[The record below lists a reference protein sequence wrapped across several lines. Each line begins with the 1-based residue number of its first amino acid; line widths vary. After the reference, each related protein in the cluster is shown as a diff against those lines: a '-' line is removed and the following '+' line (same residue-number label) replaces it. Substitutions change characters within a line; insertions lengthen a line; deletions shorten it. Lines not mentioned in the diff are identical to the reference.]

1 MTKQSPLLTN
11 ARRLASDRGGNFA
24 IATAG
29 MAAVLMV
36 ATGFALNTVAMNS
49 AMSHM
54 RSSVEAALTST
65 ARDITNGV
73 IAEKDAGTAVEAFL
87 DVNSGHGLFSGSVR
101 LDHLTVDK
109 GSKTLTAAVSIA
121 TPAVFPLFGS
131 RLPERLSTESATL
144 YSDRRIEVA
153 FVLDVT
159 GSMSGDKIRDLR
171 SAASNAV
178 DTFFG
183 GQSTSSRVRIAI
195 VPYANAVNAGS
206 LAATSVF
213 VERSASDRKA
223 APANTDPLLAS
234 LPARPDNC
242 ATERKGAE
250 QYSDAGPDIAM
261 VNRDFLLTGFSARFR
276 TPACPT
282 AQVLPLSGDAKA
294 LKARIAGLQANGA
307 TAGHIGIQWG
317 WYMLSQRWGDVL
329 PSKAKPGKPA
339 KGLAKF
345 AVIMTDGEFNL
356 SYADAGS
363 VDDVYVP
370 AGKGQA
376 RAEAVKLCNEM
387 RKAGIEVF
395 TIGFMLEE
403 KNAKATMKA
412 CASPDTKA
420 ARHYFE
426 AASGKELDRAFRE
439 IAANIEKLTLTR

>member
-1 MTKQSPLLTN
+1 MTRHSPFLRTAL
-11 ARRLASDRGGNFA
+11 RLASDRGGNFA

-29 MAAVLMV
+29 TAAVLMV
-36 ATGFALNTVAMNS
+36 AAGFAVNTVAMNS

-73 IAEKDAGTAVEAFL
+73 IAEKDAGTAIEAFL
-87 DVNSGHGLFSGSVR
+87 DANSGQSLFSGSVR

-121 TPAVFPLFGS
+121 TPTVFPLFGS
-131 RLPERLSTESATL
+131 RLPARLSTESATL

-171 SAASNAV
+171 TAASNAV
-178 DTFFG
+178 DAFFG
-183 GQSTSSRVRIAI
+183 GQSTSSRVRIAV
-195 VPYANAVNAGS
+195 VPYANSVNAGG
-206 LAATSVF
+206 LAASSVF
-213 VERSASDRKA
+213 VERDMADRKA

-234 LPARPDNC
+234 LPSRPDNC
-242 ATERKGAE
+242 ATERKGPE
-250 QYSDAGPDIAM
+250 QYTDAGPDVAM
-261 VNRDFLLTGFSARFR
+261 VNRDYLLSGFSTRFK
-276 TPACPT
+276 TSACPT

-294 LKARIAGLQANGA
+294 LKARIAGLQASGA

-329 PSKAKPGKPA
+329 PGKAKPGKPA
-339 KGLAKF
+339 KGLAKY
-345 AVIMTDGEFNL
+345 AIIMTDGEFNL
-356 SYADAGS
+356 SYADAKS
-363 VDDVYVP
+363 ADDAYVP

-412 CASPDTKA
+412 CASPDAKGTK
-420 ARHYFE
+420 HYFE
-426 AASGKELDRAFRE
+426 AASGKALDQAFRE